1 MSIFSDAAVG
11 DVDGVPTKGFESVSR
26 LTPYLL
32 LAFLAVL
39 CFSVATHLQPHA
51 SSWSQHGQDSMMKVL
66 LGDGRRLLANHLFTK
81 ADVYFH
87 SGYYP
92 TIFDGAAPQENHMAG
107 HQHEA
112 EKHEENEDF
121 MGKPRNWVDAF
132 GRNFKITQHTHL
144 EHGRE
149 REILPWLKFSAEM
162 DPHLIDTYTVAAY
175 WLANHLHKIP
185 EAEQFLREGLRENP
199 NSYEILFALG
209 RIYYNNYHDAPR
221 ARNVWELALKRWR
234 EREAGK
240 KEPDK
245 FGLEEIVVNLGRL
258 EEDQGNLTAAIKYLE
273 AAKEVSPAPQSLQKQ
288 IDELK
293 RKLEPNPQASR

>member
-1 MSIFSDAAVG
+1 
-11 DVDGVPTKGFESVSR
+11 VSR

-32 LAFLAVL
+32 LALLAVL
-39 CFSVATHLQPHA
+39 CFSVATYLQPQ
-51 SSWSQHGQDSMMKVL
+51 SSIWSQRGQDSTMKVL

-81 ADVYFH
+81 ADIYFH

-92 TIFDGAAPQENHMAG
+92 TIFDGAASKENHLSE

-112 EKHEENEDF
+112 EEHEENQDF
-121 MGKPRNWVDAF
+121 MGKSRNWVDAL

-149 REILPWLKFSAEM
+149 REILPWLKLSAEM

-175 WLANHLHKIP
+175 WLANHLHKVP
-185 EAEQFLREGLRENP
+185 EAEEFLREGLRENP
-199 NSYEILFALG
+199 NSYELLFALG

-234 EREAGK
+234 EQETSK
-240 KEPDK
+240 KEPDR
-245 FGLEEIVVNLGRL
+245 FALEEIVVNLGRL
-258 EEDQGNLTAAIKYLE
+258 EEDQGNLSAAIQYLE
-273 AAKEVSPAPQSLQKQ
+273 EAKKVSPVPQTIQKQ
-288 IDELK
+288 IDELR
-293 RKLEPNPQASR
+293 RKLAPNPQASR

>member
-1 MSIFSDAAVG
+1 M
-11 DVDGVPTKGFESVSR
+11 
-26 LTPYLL
+26 L
-32 LAFLAVL
+32 LALLAVL
-39 CFSVATHLQPHA
+39 CFSVATFLQPQA
-51 SSWSQHGQDSMMKVL
+51 SSWSQRGQDSALKVL

-81 ADVYFH
+81 ADIYFH

-92 TIFDGAAPQENHMAG
+92 TIFDGAAPKENHMSG
-107 HQHEA
+107 HQHEG
-112 EKHEENEDF
+112 EEHEENEDF

-149 REILPWLKFSAEM
+149 REILPWLKLSAEM

-175 WLANHLHKIP
+175 WLANHLHKVP

-234 EREAGK
+234 EQETSK
-240 KEPDK
+240 KEPDR
-245 FGLEEIVVNLGRL
+245 FALEEIVVNLGRL
-258 EEDQGNLTAAIKYLE
+258 EEDQGNLSAAIKYLE
-273 AAKEVSPAPQSLQKQ
+273 EAKKVSPVPQILQKQ
-288 IDELK
+288 IDQLK
-293 RKLEPNPQASR
+293 RKLEPNPQASRQ

>member
-1 MSIFSDAAVG
+1 MI
-11 DVDGVPTKGFESVSR
+11 
-26 LTPYLL
+26 
-32 LAFLAVL
+32 
-39 CFSVATHLQPHA
+39 
-51 SSWSQHGQDSMMKVL
+51 KVL

-81 ADVYFH
+81 ADIYFH

-92 TIFDGAAPQENHMAG
+92 TIFDSAEPPRESHMSG

-112 EKHEENEDF
+112 EEHEENEDF

-132 GRNFKITQHTHL
+132 GRNFKITHHTHL
-144 EHGRE
+144 EQGRE
-149 REILPWLKFSAEM
+149 REMLPWLKLSAEM
-162 DPHLIDTYTVAAY
+162 DPHLIDTYTVAGY

-185 EAEQFLREGLRENP
+185 EAEDFLRQGLRENP

-209 RIYYNNYHDAPR
+209 RIYHNNYHDAPR

-234 EREAGK
+234 ERESSK

-258 EEDQGNLTAAIKYLE
+258 EEDQGNLLAAIHYLE
-273 AAKEVSPAPQSLQKQ
+273 EAKKVSPVPQTIQKQ

>member
-1 MSIFSDAAVG
+1 VAGFQAE
-11 DVDGVPTKGFESVSR
+11 GFELVKGWK
-26 LTPYLL
+26 PYLILAL
-32 LAFLAVL
+32 LATL
-39 CFSVATHLQPHA
+39 CFSVATNLQPE
-51 SSWSQHGQDSMMKVL
+51 SSAWSQHGQDSVMKVL
-66 LGDGRRLLANHLFTK
+66 LGDGRRLLANHLFAK

-92 TIFDGAAPQENHMAG
+92 TIFDSAEPPKESHMAG
-107 HQHEA
+107 RQHE
-112 EKHEENEDF
+112 EGEHEEGEDF

-144 EHGRE
+144 ESGRE
-149 REILPWLKFSAEM
+149 REILPWLKLSAEM

-175 WLANHLHKIP
+175 WLANHLHKVP

-199 NSYEILFALG
+199 KSYEILFALG
-209 RIYYNNYHDAPR
+209 RIYYSNYHDADR

-234 EREAGK
+234 EQEPDR

-245 FGLEEIVVNLGRL
+245 FGFEEIAVNLGRL
-258 EEDQGNLTAAIKYLE
+258 EEDQGNLASAIEYYEK
-273 AAKEVSPAPQSLQKQ
+273 AKSVSPAPQNLQKQ

-293 RKLEPNPQASR
+293 RKLEPKPQALRQ

>member
-1 MSIFSDAAVG
+1 M
-11 DVDGVPTKGFESVSR
+11 
-26 LTPYLL
+26 PYLL
-32 LAFLAVL
+32 LALLASL
-39 CFSVATHLQPHA
+39 CFSLATYLQPQA
-51 SSWSQHGQDSMMKVL
+51 SAWSQRGQDSVMKVL

-81 ADVYFH
+81 ADIYFH

-92 TIFDGAAPQENHMAG
+92 TIFDSTQPPKESHIAG
-107 HQHEA
+107 HEHNDGE
-112 EKHEENEDF
+112 HEEGEDF

-149 REILPWLKFSAEM
+149 REILPWLKLSAEM

-175 WLANHLHKIP
+175 WLANHLHKVP

-199 NSYEILFALG
+199 KSYQILFALG
-209 RIYYNNYHDAPR
+209 RIYYNNYHDAAR
-221 ARNVWELALKRWR
+221 SRNVWELALKRWR
-234 EREAGK
+234 EQEPNK

-258 EEDQGNLTAAIKYLE
+258 EEDQGNLAAAIKYLE
-273 AAKEVSPAPQSLQKQ
+273 EAQKVSPAPQNLQKQ
-288 IDELK
+288 INELK
-293 RKLEPNPQASR
+293 LKLAPNPQASRQ